1 MPLIPTQPNSR
12 ATTSFS
18 NVSVTRSATVDDNRM
33 PGPVDDAADGQ
44 NLSGR
49 KPIIRTMQPRAWNN
63 VSDRPRDIA
72 DLPKTP

>member
-12 ATTSFS
+12 ATTSFNS
-18 NVSVTRSATVDDNRM
+18 VSVTRPATVDDSRM
-33 PGPVDDAADGQ
+33 PGPVDDTADGQ
-44 NLSGR
+44 DLSGR
-49 KPIIRTMQPRAWNN
+49 KPITRDFQPRARNG

>member
-12 ATTSFS
+12 ATTSFN
-18 NVSVTRSATVDDNRM
+18 NVSVPRPATVDDNRM

-49 KPIIRTMQPRAWNN
+49 KPIIHTMQPRVRND
-63 VSDRPRDIA
+63 VSNRPRDIA
-72 DLPKTP
+72 DLPKIP